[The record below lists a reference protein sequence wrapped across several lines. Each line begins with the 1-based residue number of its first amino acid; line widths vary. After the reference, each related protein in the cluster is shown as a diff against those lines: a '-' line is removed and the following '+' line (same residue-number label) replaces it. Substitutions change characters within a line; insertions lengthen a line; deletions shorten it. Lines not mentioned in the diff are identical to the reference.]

1 MMSENNIAWI
11 DMEMTGLDPL
21 SDHVLEIAC
30 IITDEKLNIISDE
43 LNIVVHQPD
52 TILSQMN
59 EWCMKHHAKSGL
71 IKDSRSSTVSIHEA
85 GEKVYEFLKK
95 YTPTH
100 KCPLAGNTVYMDR
113 LFLQKYMPQVNEH
126 LHYRVI
132 DVSSIKELAKRWKP
146 DVYKSLPK
154 KQLEHRALSDI
165 KESISELTYY
175 QKHLFML

>member
-85 GEKVYEFLKK
+85 GEK
-95 YTPTH
+95 
-100 KCPLAGNTVYMDR
+100 
-113 LFLQKYMPQVNEH
+113 KYMPQVNEH